1 MTVSTKEVLA
11 FIKMTPFNKVRLQ
24 KDDPERYE
32 ELKKEAK
39 KQFDPES
46 DPALKD
52 DVVPK
57 KK

>member
-11 FIKMTPFNKVRLQ
+11 FIKMTPFNKARLQ
-24 KDDPERYE
+24 QSDPDRYE

-46 DPALKD
+46 DLSVKEE
-52 DVVPK
+52 VVSK
-57 KK
+57 K

>member
-11 FIKMTPFNKVRLQ
+11 FIKMTPFNKARLQ
-24 KDDPERYE
+24 QSDPDRYE

-46 DPALKD
+46 DLSVKD
-52 DVVPK
+52 EVASK
-57 KK
+57 K